1 MLSWRRVHS
10 WLLVIGVTALVTVV
24 SVVGVGARIL
34 ITVDAVVVS
43 TLLMVVVVSGGLLLI
58 LVISV

>member
-1 MLSWRRVHS
+1 
-10 WLLVIGVTALVTVV
+10 VIGVTVLVIVV

-34 ITVDAVVVS
+34 IPVDAVVVS